1 MTTENKVPMVLIP
14 AEEAEEIEKRVY
26 AILRELT
33 DLRRGSSTT
42 HQRLEVLELEMTNLL
57 MDDPKFYERLYGE

>member
-14 AEEAEEIEKRVY
+14 AEEAEENAKRVY

-33 DLRRGSSTT
+33 DLRRVSSTT
-42 HQRLEVLELEMTNLL
+42 HQRLEFLELEMTNLL

>member
-33 DLRRGSSTT
+33 DLRRVSSTT
-42 HQRLEVLELEMTNLL
+42 HQRLEFLELEMTNLL

>member
-14 AEEAEEIEKRVY
+14 AEEAEEIAKRVY

-33 DLRRGSSTT
+33 DLRRVSSTT
-42 HQRLEVLELEMTNLL
+42 HQRLEFLELEMTNLL

>member
-14 AEEAEEIEKRVY
+14 AEEAEEIVKRVY
-26 AILRELT
+26 TILRELT
-33 DLRRGSSTT
+33 DLRRVSSTT
-42 HQRLEVLELEMTNLL
+42 HQRLEFLELEMTNLL